1 KPIVRPEV
9 PRGVT
14 SSPNPID
21 AFIAEACRDKS
32 LSPVGTADRL
42 TWLRRVSLDL
52 IGLPPSIEEQ
62 EAFLADESTGAVE
75 KVVDRLLGSDQHG
88 VRYGRHWLDV
98 LRYSDLDENMPAAP
112 GIHLWRD
119 WIISAI
125 NDDL

>member
-1 KPIVRPEV
+1 MRIQLVFRISQQQRLCGTPGPAILCARACGLAFFLLFTPAFARNVAKKEDLWSLKPIVRPEV

-52 IGLPPSIEEQ
+52 IGLPPSIEE
-62 EAFLADESTGAVE
+62 
-75 KVVDRLLGSDQHG
+75 
-88 VRYGRHWLDV
+88 
-98 LRYSDLDENMPAAP
+98 
-112 GIHLWRD
+112 
-119 WIISAI
+119 
-125 NDDL
+125 